1 MCCDAFLTW
10 FGWFKDICIG

>member
-10 FGWFKDICIG
+10 FGWCKDICIG